1 MIGTDVH
8 TNIAR
13 KKVTHPAAPLVLI
26 PRISWAKDLSDGA
39 KPVMCQAPPR
49 IVISEH
55 YGGSDHEV
63 RCAVCSRW
71 PAPDDHVWRP
81 KFGQPSDGVQ
91 RVRDAPKSTIAR
103 PPSCPGRKAEIIAG
117 TCSRILLLTPKV
129 TGRPH
134 MVTATT
140 RVWCTRDAFSTAE
153 SSPSCCPSRSKLWRS
168 PASPQPHLSQQV
180 QAIQPTATT
189 ARSTEAA
196 SAAASAMPA
205 AASSAL
211 WPSVALVPR
220 SQDVLNPRSRKASLS
235 RRFHPQ
241 YFVTI
246 TGVT

>member
-1 MIGTDVH
+1 METETFEGVTVGDEISKVVNDNPWPIGHRGEIGVRSPFWNWKISVVSGSRSNTDNILSSGVLPMIGTDVH

-140 RVWCTRDAFSTAE
+140 
-153 SSPSCCPSRSKLWRS
+153 
-168 PASPQPHLSQQV
+168 
-180 QAIQPTATT
+180 
-189 ARSTEAA
+189 
-196 SAAASAMPA
+196 
-205 AASSAL
+205 
-211 WPSVALVPR
+211 
-220 SQDVLNPRSRKASLS
+220 
-235 RRFHPQ
+235 
-241 YFVTI
+241 
-246 TGVT
+246 